1 MISLT
6 INQLPILIEPKIH
19 PRSRCMSL
27 RLNLRRKVFTLTM
40 PPFVSEKKVMEFLNK
55 HESWLYE
62 QQARFSEI
70 SEFSLEK
77 PLTIFG
83 VSYTIRRDPL
93 RKKGV
98 WAEETTL
105 WVGGIPPEDIPSLII
120 KHLKDAAQDFFT
132 ETSILYCA
140 QLGLKFDRI
149 SIRDASTRWG
159 SCSSRGTLSFSWRL
173 ALTPLA
179 VAQYVCSHEVSH
191 LKHMN
196 HSPSFWKLVEEL
208 CPDYKTLRKWLKQNG
223 HTIVN
228 IL

>member
-6 INQLPILIEPKIH
+6 INETPVLIEPKVH
-19 PRSRCMSL
+19 PRARCISL

-40 PPFVSEKKVMEFLNK
+40 PPFVSQKKVMEFLTK

-62 QQARFSEI
+62 QQSRFSETPQ
-70 SEFSLEK
+70 FNLEK

-83 VSYTIRRDPL
+83 LTYIIRRDPF

-98 WAEETTL
+98 WAEEDTL
-105 WVGGIPPEDIPSLII
+105 WVGGSQSEEIPPLVI
-120 KHLKDAAQDFFT
+120 KYLKDRCHDFFT
-132 ETSILYCA
+132 ETSTLYSD

-173 ALTPLA
+173 ALVPLP
-179 VAQYVCSHEVSH
+179 VAHYVCIHEVAH
-191 LKHMN
+191 LQHMN
-196 HSPSFWKLVEEL
+196 HSAAFWKLVEAL
-208 CPDYKTLRKWLKQNG
+208 CPQYKTLRKWLKQNG